1 MGLREY
7 MARMDGPEPMTA
19 LECMDPDVHFLIALP
34 SGEVTGTSRSD
45 FETYIA
51 GRQPVDRVHHVLRYQ
66 VDADT
71 ELLYGYV
78 TDAGQLM
85 GTFLSAA
92 VLTST
97 GAIRRYQTFFHTG
110 FQLLDFQGSSS

>member
-1 MGLREY
+1 
-7 MARMDGPEPMTA
+7 
-19 LECMDPDVHFLIALP
+19 
-34 SGEVTGTSRSD
+34 
-45 FETYIA
+45 
-51 GRQPVDRVHHVLRYQ
+51 VLRYQ
-66 VDADT
+66 LDADT

-85 GTFLSAA
+85 GSFLSAA

-110 FQLLDFQGSSS
+110 FQLLDFPQETDGLHPSDLTSDHR

>member
-7 MARMDGPEPMTA
+7 MARMDGPAPMTA

-45 FETYIA
+45 FETYISR
-51 GRQPVDRVHHVLRYQ
+51 RQPVDRVHHVLRYQ

-92 VLTST
+92 VLTSSGT
-97 GAIRRYQTFFHTG
+97 IRRYQTFFHTG
-110 FQLLDFQGSSS
+110 FQLLEIPDGSG

>member
-19 LECMDPDVHFLIALP
+19 LDCMDPEVHFLIALP
-34 SGEVTGTSRSD
+34 SGEVTGSSKSD
-45 FETYIA
+45 FKAYIGA
-51 GRQPVDRVHHVLRYQ
+51 RKPVDRVHHVLRYQ
-66 VDADT
+66 LDADT
-71 ELLYGYV
+71 ELVYGYV
-78 TDAGQLM
+78 TDAGLFQ

-97 GAIRRYQTFFHTG
+97 GTIRRYQTFFHTG
-110 FQLLDFQGSSS
+110 FQLLDIPQAPD